1 MTYGRLD
8 VFVPD
13 GPIQTF
19 PLTEKTVSVGR
30 SSGNTIALDNNTIS
44 RYHFTLTHEDGQ
56 VYVTDLDSANGTY
69 LDGVKLPTN
78 ERRLLLDGDEI
89 LIGNLRI
96 IYHVVDDTPTVKL
109 AALEETT
116 QRVEMAL
123 SNFYID
129 LQGPGQSVSP
139 GAHISAELS
148 ITNTTTSEERY
159 KIEVSGLPE
168 EWVRIDRPTPLIG
181 GGETSF
187 VLINFK
193 PLRHSTSTPGNYDVR
208 VRVYPKNQPKD
219 VLEARL
225 TLTVL
230 PFGSFSIKMEKQE
243 LTVGE
248 RFQLALQNDGS
259 ANLPLSLRGQYRTDE
274 LDVRFASSRFVLA
287 PGQRR
292 VVEGE
297 ARPNKTIWF
306 GSPKR
311 YSFDVLAQ
319 SHDHA
324 NFLIPI
330 RAYLTVK
337 PILPTWLLTILAGGL
352 SMIALVVVVGL
363 LILLN
368 QPQPQPVISDFR
380 VNNSELAQGSVLE
393 VRWQATDVAAVRLFL
408 NGTPVA
414 EEKDPQRVSINVDTA
429 GLLGEVEVRLDAING
444 DQSDS
449 RTTTVQIYEP
459 MTVERFEVTPLQL
472 VRYVVQGL
480 NIEWNVPGAVSTSV
494 TGLESF
500 STLALEA
507 EGPSGSFADI
517 AGIPTD
523 PMVLRLV
530 AHDAFGN
537 MLESRLTVNVVNPEC
552 VPAGSQ
558 VRVFVGPDPRHQV
571 VATIPPTS
579 VVMVDAR
586 DKSGGWLRVVGLS
599 GGLSGWAPAAAL
611 NCSASFNVNDL
622 RIEPNVPTPPPTF
635 TPTLSPTPTLTPTIG
650 PTSTIIPTSIPTLV
664 PQFTPS
670 G

>member
-19 PLTEKTVSVGR
+19 PLAEKTVSVGR
-30 SSGNTIALDNNTIS
+30 SPGNTIALDNNTIS

-69 LDGVKLPTN
+69 LDGVKLPTD

-109 AALEETT
+109 DALDETT

-129 LQGPGQSVSP
+129 LQGPGQAVAP

-148 ITNTTTSEERY
+148 ITNTASSEERY
-159 KIEVSGLPE
+159 KIEVSGPPE
-168 EWVRIDRPTPLIG
+168 DWIRIDRPTPLIG
-181 GGETSF
+181 AGDTTF

-193 PLRHSTSTPGNYDVR
+193 PLRHSTSTPGDYDVR
-208 VRVYPKNQPKD
+208 VRVYPKSQPKD

-230 PFGSFSIKMEKQE
+230 PFGSFSIQMEKRE
-243 LTVGE
+243 LVAGE
-248 RFQLALQNDGS
+248 RFHLALQNDGS
-259 ANLPLSLRGQYRTDE
+259 ANLPLSLRGQYRSSD

-297 ARPNKTIWF
+297 ARPGRSVWI

-324 NFLIPI
+324 AFLIPI

-337 PILPTWLLTILAGGL
+337 PLLPGWLLAVLAGGL
-352 SMIALVVVVGL
+352 AMAALVVVAAL
-363 LILLN
+363 LIILN
-368 QPQPQPVISDFR
+368 QPPPQPVISNFTLSSR
-380 VNNSELAQGSVLE
+380 ELARGTVLE
-393 VRWQATDVAAVRLFL
+393 VSWQAADVDVMRLLL

-414 EEKDPQRVSINVDTA
+414 EEDDPQRVSLNVDTA
-429 GLLGEVEVRLDAING
+429 GLSGEVTVELQAING
-444 DQSDS
+444 EQYDTRSA
-449 RTTTVQIYEP
+449 TVLVYEP
-459 MTVERFEVTPLQL
+459 MTVERFEVRPSQL

-480 NIEWNVPGAVSTSV
+480 DIDWNVPGAISTRL
-494 TGLESF
+494 TGLDDF
-500 STLALEA
+500 STLVLEA
-507 EGPSGSFADI
+507 DGPAASFTDI
-517 AGIPTD
+517 PGIPTD
-523 PMVLRLV
+523 PLLLRLV
-530 AHDAFGN
+530 AHDAYGN
-537 MLESRLTVNVVNPEC
+537 MLESRLPVNVVNPEC
-552 VPAGSQ
+552 VPSSDQ
-558 VRVFVGPDPRHQV
+558 VRIFVGPDPRHQV
-571 VATIPPTS
+571 VGTVPPTG
-579 VVMVDAR
+579 VVTVDAR
-586 DKSGGWLRVVGLS
+586 DRTGGWLRVVGLS

-611 NCSASFNVNDL
+611 NCSASFNVSDL
-622 RIEPNVPTPPPTF
+622 RIEPNVPTPPPTPTA
-635 TPTLSPTPTLTPTIG
+635 TPSSTPTLTPTTA
-650 PTSTIIPTSIPTLV
+650 PTATIIPSLV
-664 PQFTPS
+664 PRFTPS
-670 G
+670 T

>member
-1 MTYGRLD
+1 MAYGRLD
-8 VFVPD
+8 VFAPD

-30 SSGNTIALDNNTIS
+30 SAGNTIALDNNTIS
-44 RYHFTLTHEDGQ
+44 RYHFTLIHEDGQ

-89 LIGNLRI
+89 LIGNLRM

-109 AALEETT
+109 SPLNDTT

-129 LQGPGQSVSP
+129 LQGPGQSVAP

-148 ITNTTTSEERY
+148 ITNTTAAEERY
-159 KIEVSGLPE
+159 KVEVSGPPE
-168 EWVRIDRPTPLIG
+168 DWIRIDRPTPLIG
-181 GGETSF
+181 AGETSF

-193 PLRHSTSTPGNYDVR
+193 PLRHSTSTPGNYEVR
-208 VRVYPKNQPKD
+208 VRVYPKTQPKD

-230 PFGSFSIKMEKQE
+230 PYGSFSIRMENQE

-259 ANLPLSLRGQYRTDE
+259 ANLPLSLRGQYRSSE

-297 ARPNKTIWF
+297 ARPQKSIWI

-324 NFLIPI
+324 AFLIPI

-337 PILPTWLLTILAGGL
+337 PLLPAWMLTIMAGGL
-352 SMIALVVVVGL
+352 AMIALVAVVAAL
-363 LILLN
+363 LLLN
-368 QPQPQPVISDFR
+368 QPPPQPVISDFTLSSR
-380 VNNSELAQGSVLE
+380 ELPRGEVLE
-393 VRWQATDVAAVRLFL
+393 VGWQATDADTMRLLL

-414 EEKDPQRVSINVDTA
+414 EEPDPQRVSINVDTA
-429 GLLGEVEVRLDAING
+429 GLSGEVDVELQAING
-444 DQSDS
+444 DQFDS
-449 RTTTVQIYEP
+449 RSATVLVYEP
-459 MTVERFEVTPLQL
+459 MTVERFEVTPPQL

-480 NIEWNVPGAVSTSV
+480 NIDWNVPGAISTRL
-494 TGLESF
+494 TGLEGF
-500 STLALEA
+500 STLAIEA
-507 EGPSGSFADI
+507 DGPTATFTDI
-517 AGIPTD
+517 PGIPTD
-523 PMVLRLV
+523 PMVLRLI

-537 MLESRLTVNVVNPEC
+537 TLESRLTVNVVNPEC
-552 VPAGSQ
+552 VPANNQ
-558 VRVFVGPDPRHQV
+558 VRIFVGPDPRHQV
-571 VATIPPTS
+571 VGTVPPTG
-579 VVMVDAR
+579 VVTVDAR
-586 DKSGGWLRVVGLS
+586 DKSGGWLRVVGLT

-611 NCSASFNVNDL
+611 NCSASFDVSDL
-622 RIEPNVPTPPPTF
+622 RVEPNVPTPPPTL
-635 TPTLSPTPTLTPTIG
+635 TATLSPTPTLTPTIG
-650 PTSTIIPTSIPTLV
+650 PTATIIPSLV

>member
-1 MTYGRLD
+1 MAYGRLD

-19 PLTEKTVSVGR
+19 PLSEKTVSVGR
-30 SSGNTIALDNNTIS
+30 STGNTIALDNNTIS
-44 RYHFTLTHEDGQ
+44 RYHFTLTHDEGQ
-56 VYVTDLDSANGTY
+56 VYVTDLESANGTF

-109 AALEETT
+109 APLDDTT
-116 QRVEMAL
+116 QRIEMAL

-129 LQGPGQSVSP
+129 LQGPEQSVSP

-148 ITNTTTSEERY
+148 ITNTTAAEERY
-159 KIEVSGLPE
+159 KIEVSGPPE
-168 EWVRIDRPTPLIG
+168 DWIRIDRPTPLIG
-181 GGETSF
+181 AGETSF

-208 VRVYPKNQPKD
+208 VRVYPKAQPKD

-225 TLTVL
+225 TLSVL
-230 PFGSFSIKMEKQE
+230 PYGSFSIRMEKQE

-259 ANLPLSLRGQYRTDE
+259 ANLPLSLRGQYRSGE

-297 ARPNKTIWF
+297 ARPNKSVWI

-311 YSFDVLAQ
+311 YTFDVLAQ

-337 PILPTWLLTILAGGL
+337 PLMPAWMLTIMAGGL
-352 SMIALVVVVGL
+352 SMIALVVVVAL
-363 LILLN
+363 LIILN
-368 QPQPQPVISDFR
+368 QPPPQPVISDFN
-380 VNNSELAQGSVLE
+380 VSSSELARGEVLE
-393 VRWQATDVAAVRLFL
+393 VSWQATDVATVRLFL

-414 EEKDPQRVSINVDTA
+414 EEADPQRVSINVDTA
-429 GLLGEVEVRLDAING
+429 GLSGEVEVRLDAING

-449 RTTTVQIYEP
+449 RTTIVQVYEP
-459 MTVERFEVTPLQL
+459 MLVERFEVTPPQL

-480 NIEWNVPGAVSTSV
+480 NIEWDVPGAVTTNV
-494 TGLESF
+494 TGLEPF
-500 STLALEA
+500 STLTLEA
-507 EGPSGSFADI
+507 DGPTGTFEDI

-523 PMVLRLV
+523 PMVLRLI

-552 VPAGSQ
+552 VPAGDQ

-571 VATIPPTS
+571 VATVPPTG
-579 VVMVDAR
+579 VITVDAR
-586 DKSGGWLRVVGLS
+586 DKSGGWLRVVNLS

-622 RIEPNVPTPPPTF
+622 RIEPNVPTPPPTSTA
-635 TPTLSPTPTLTPTIG
+635 TPSPTPTLTPTIG
-650 PTSTIIPTSIPTLV
+650 PTATIIPTSIPTLV

>member
-1 MTYGRLD
+1 MAYGRLD

-30 SSGNTIALDNNTIS
+30 SSGNTIALENNTIS
-44 RYHFTLTHEDGQ
+44 RYHFTLTHDDGQ

-109 AALEETT
+109 TPLEDTT

-148 ITNTTTSEERY
+148 ITNTTAAEERY
-159 KIEVSGLPE
+159 KIEVSGPPE
-168 EWVRIDRPTPLIG
+168 DWIRIDRPTPLIA

-225 TLTVL
+225 ILTVL
-230 PFGSFSIKMEKQE
+230 PYGSFSIQMEKHE
-243 LTVGE
+243 LVTGE

-259 ANLPLSLRGQYRTDE
+259 ANLPISLRGQYRTTE

-297 ARPNKTIWF
+297 ARPAKSLWL
-306 GSPKR
+306 GSPRR

-324 NFLIPI
+324 NFLIPL

-337 PILPTWLLTILAGGL
+337 PLLPAWMLAVTAGGL
-352 SMIALVVVVGL
+352 ALIALVVVVLAL
-363 LILLN
+363 LVFN
-368 QPQPQPVISDFR
+368 QPPPQPVISGFTLSS
-380 VNNSELAQGSVLE
+380 SELARGEVLE
-393 VRWQATDVAAVRLFL
+393 VSWQATNADTMRLL
-408 NGTPVA
+408 LDGTPIA
-414 EEKDPQRVSINVDTA
+414 EEPDPQRVSINVDTA
-429 GLLGEVEVRLDAING
+429 GLSGEVEVRLDAING
-444 DQSDS
+444 EQTDTRSA
-449 RTTTVQIYEP
+449 TVFIYEP
-459 MTVERFEVTPLQL
+459 MTVAQFEVDPPQL
-472 VRYVVQGL
+472 VRYVVQAL
-480 NIEWNVPGAVSTSV
+480 NIQWNIPGAISSSL
-494 TGLESF
+494 TGLEGF
-500 STLALEA
+500 SSLTLEA
-507 EGPSGSFADI
+507 DGPTGSFADI
-517 AGIPTD
+517 PGIPLD
-523 PMVLRLV
+523 PLVLRLI
-530 AHDAFGN
+530 AHDAYGN
-537 MLESRLTVNVVNPEC
+537 TLESRLTVNVVNPEC
-552 VPAGSQ
+552 VPANDQ
-558 VRVFVGPDPRHQV
+558 VRIFVGPDPRHQV
-571 VATIPPTS
+571 VATIPPAG
-579 VVMVDAR
+579 VVTVDAR
-586 DKSGGWLRVVGLS
+586 DKTGGWLRIIGLS

-611 NCSASFNVNDL
+611 NCSASFNVSDL
-622 RIEPNVPTPPPTF
+622 RIEPNVPTPPPTP
-635 TPTLSPTPTLTPTIG
+635 TITLSPTPTSAPTIE
-650 PTSTIIPTSIPTLV
+650 PTATSIPTLV

-670 G
+670 S